1 MLNLNSHSLVD
12 WPALQT
18 FCWLGYVPQK
28 WTFGDSWSRFI
39 TGQMAFMSANHVE
52 VVKGIIWLCQRFES
66 VNRCSV
72 STWHMAGFYGMNLC
86 RLFIVLVL
94 TVKLTAVT
102 RNCTKAHRSLL
113 HGRRHVGGRVG
124 NRPPWK
130 KSGWAWPTLE
140 ILTVVWKLSDNSLSI
155 KV

>member
-28 WTFGDSWSRFI
+28 RTFGDSWSRFI
-39 TGQMAFMSANHVE
+39 TGQMAFMSANHVD

-72 STWHMAGFYGMNLC
+72 STWHLAGFYGMNLC

-102 RNCTKAHRSLL
+102 RNYTKADRSLL
-113 HGRRHVGGRVG
+113 WKTIWPQTRKKWHNTEDLDLYELLMCVRVIMPSCG
-124 NRPPWK
+124 TQY
-130 KSGWAWPTLE
+130 STE
-140 ILTVVWKLSDNSLSI
+140 
-155 KV
+155 